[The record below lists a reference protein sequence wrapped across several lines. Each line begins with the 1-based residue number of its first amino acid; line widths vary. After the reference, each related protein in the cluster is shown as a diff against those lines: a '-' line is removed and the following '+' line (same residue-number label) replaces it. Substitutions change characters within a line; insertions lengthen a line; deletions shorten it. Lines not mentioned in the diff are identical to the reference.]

1 MENIM
6 KIGVTGIFASGK
18 GTVCAMFEELGAG
31 VIDTDILAREIVE
44 PGTEGLLLLVEEFG
58 KGILDE
64 AGELNRRAFANIVF
78 KDPEKV
84 RRLNEITH
92 PLILKRAM
100 EIVSRD
106 PGKIYMINT
115 PLLFESGFNRYMD
128 KNIVVTA
135 DTDEAVK
142 RGVKRD
148 GITEEEIRDRLKS
161 QISLNQKAQWADY
174 VIDNSLSI
182 ENTRRQVVD
191 IWNTLTAS
199 RPKG

>member
-1 MENIM
+1 M